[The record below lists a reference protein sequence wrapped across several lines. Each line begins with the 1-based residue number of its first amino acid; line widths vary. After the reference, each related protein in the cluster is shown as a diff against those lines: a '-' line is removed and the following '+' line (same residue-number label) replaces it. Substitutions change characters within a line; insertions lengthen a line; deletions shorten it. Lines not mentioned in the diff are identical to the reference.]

1 MGWFPFPIFP
11 EGALSASVI
20 VTVWVGITVV
30 ALTNLR
36 LGWVLSGLVIPGY
49 MVPLLIVKPAA
60 AAVVF
65 VEGVV
70 TYSLVW
76 LYSEYS
82 TRFTG
87 TSNFFGRDRFLALV
101 LVSVAVRIANDG
113 FLLPALG
120 AWLLQNYDYAFDYRS
135 NLHSFGLIIV
145 ALIANNFWKSGV
157 LRGAWPMA
165 VQVGITWVIVRY
177 VLMEFTNFNM
187 ASLAFMYEDS
197 ASSFL
202 AAPKAYI
209 VLLVTAFIASRLNL
223 FYGWDFS
230 GILIPSLLALQ
241 WYEPSKIVA
250 TFVEAVVILVFADVV
265 LRAPVFRNITME
277 GARKLLLF
285 FNVSFVYKYLLSW
298 GMILFMPQMKVS
310 DWFGFGYLLATLIAL
325 KIHDKGI
332 FARMTRATLQASF
345 TGVAVATVI
354 GFLLVVLPEPD
365 WEEPVANRAVPLGP
379 MVRDMRDITAVLDA
393 GKTNYYAT
401 SFGQSMAVPLQR
413 EIDAFSAGVRKLMEY
428 RHSTNPEAL
437 ERARHALLAANY
449 DIERISD
456 QYLLLRERQPAHHWG
471 TYVLRLDGESQL
483 LVAVPAP
490 IDEVGSFE
498 AGAALFT
505 RFSAR
510 AFAAAAASR
519 FANEDGS
526 SDVLTRPQT
535 IFQAFHRELALREVL
550 QVRSR
555 NSTPSVLHVSGNVPE
570 GIDLKDL
577 ENAMTSLKIEFTP
590 SAQRN
595 LQRQT
600 MSGNFSEIW
609 MDRSDANRIR
619 LAGRENRPVVRE
631 PINQSVASL
640 LRQLVT
646 PQQVAAPESNAYR
659 PPRQEELLRIDREVL
674 SPLLALASTL
684 DSRMAPDQNALAT
697 FSSAAASSLALGI
710 ELRWITEVQGN
721 AHRDYFLISDR
732 GRHGGWIVIRAGV
745 AENIVLEVPRPV
757 SETGTLETAINAFG
771 DLRVRALVVAGATP
785 DANKDGSADV
795 LAMNNAKSLFTLTH
809 QIALREMG
817 EQSGVAAQ
825 VRAFGIRP
833 DQPPPRDDALLTFD
847 TGVIDRGDLSGAAA
861 ALLNGLEK
869 AGLSIRLG
877 GGAIDTAGYEAASG
891 AQASY
896 MSQTRN
902 KHFAVLWVSPLARRH
917 LNEESLMAERSQ
929 FTALGLPVTQGA
941 AIAELSKR
949 RTGDRRLPSELRTSA
964 EQYLATKDVVLLA
977 AMRRRY
983 PELRFE
989 RLEDSEG
996 RGAFLLIGES
1006 DRVLLGAMSLAT
1018 RSGRNGTELAVA
1030 SGPLAAEAAAR
1041 FVTGRIRWLVVK

>member
-1 MGWFPFPIFP
+1 MGWFSFPIFP

-36 LGWVLSGLVIPGY
+36 LGWVLSGLIIPGY
-49 MVPLLIVKPAA
+49 MVPLLIVKPTA

-65 VEGVV
+65 AEGVV
-70 TYSLVW
+70 TYGLVW

-87 TSNFFGRDRFLALV
+87 MSNFFGRDRFFALV
-101 LVSVAVRIANDG
+101 LVSVAVRIVNDG

-120 AWLLQNYDYAFDYRS
+120 SWLLQNYDYAFDYRS

-145 ALIANNFWKSGV
+145 ALIANNFWKTGV
-157 LRGAWPMA
+157 RRGAWPMA
-165 VQVGITWVIVRY
+165 VQVGVTWFIVRH

-187 ASLAFMYEDS
+187 ASLAFMYEDN
-197 ASSFL
+197 ATSFL

-241 WYEPSKIVA
+241 WFEPYKIVA
-250 TFVEAVVILVFADVV
+250 TFVEAVVILVVADLV
-265 LRAPVFRNITME
+265 LRGPVFRNITME

-285 FNVSFVYKYLLSW
+285 FNVSFAYKYLLSW
-298 GMILFMPQMKVS
+298 GMILFMPQVKVS

-332 FARMTRATLQASF
+332 FARVTRATLQASF

-354 GFLLVVLPEPD
+354 GFLLVILPEPD
-365 WEEPVANRAVPLGP
+365 WEASAANSAIPLEPMA
-379 MVRDMRDITAVLDA
+379 RDMRDITAVLDA
-393 GKTNYYAT
+393 EKTGYYAT
-401 SFGQSMAVPLQR
+401 SLGQPMAVPLQR

-428 RHSTNPEAL
+428 RHSADPDTL
-437 ERARHALLAANY
+437 ESARHTLRAANY

-456 QYLLLRERQPAHHWG
+456 QYLLLREREPAHHWG

-483 LVAVPAP
+483 LVSVPAP
-490 IDEVGSFE
+490 IDEAGSFE

-505 RFSAR
+505 RFEAR

-550 QVRSR
+550 QVRTR
-555 NSTPSVLHVSGNVPE
+555 NSTPSVLHVSGSVPE
-570 GIDLKDL
+570 GVGLKVL
-577 ENAMTSLKIEFTP
+577 ENSMAALKVEFTP

-595 LQRQT
+595 VQRQT

-609 MDRSDANRIR
+609 MDHSDANRIR
-619 LAGRENRPVVRE
+619 LAGRENKSVARE

-646 PQQVAAPESNAYR
+646 PQQVAAPQSNAYR

-674 SPLLALASTL
+674 SPLLALASRL
-684 DSRMAPDQNALAT
+684 DSRMAANQDVLAT
-697 FSSAAASSLALGI
+697 LSSSAASGRALGL
-710 ELRWITEVQGN
+710 ELRWIAETQG
-721 AHRDYFLISDR
+721 DYFLISDR
-732 GRHGGWIVIRAGV
+732 ERHGGWIVIKAGA

-757 SETGTLETAINAFG
+757 SESGTLETAINAFS
-771 DLRVRALVVAGATP
+771 DLHARALVIAGATP

-809 QIALREMG
+809 QVALREMG

-833 DQPPPRDDALLTFD
+833 DQPPPRDDALLTF
-847 TGVIDRGDLSGAAA
+847 GSGINDRGDLSGAAA

-869 AGLSIRLG
+869 TGLGIRLG
-877 GGAIDTAGYEAASG
+877 AGEADAAGYEAASG
-891 AQASY
+891 AQAAY
-896 MSQTRN
+896 MNQTRN

-917 LNEESLMAERSQ
+917 LDEESLIAERTQ
-929 FTALGLPVTQGA
+929 FTALGLPVTQAA
-941 AIAELSKR
+941 AIAELAKR
-949 RTGDRRLPSELRTSA
+949 RVSDRKLPSELRTDA
-964 EQYLATKDVVLLA
+964 ERYLATKDVVLLS
-977 AMRRRY
+977 AMQRRY
-983 PELRFE
+983 SGLRFE

-996 RGAFLLIGES
+996 RGAFFLIGES
-1006 DRVLLGAMSLAT
+1006 DHALLGAMSLAAP
-1018 RSGRNGTELAVA
+1018 SGRNGTELAVA
-1030 SGPLAAEAAAR
+1030 SGPLSEEAATH
-1041 FVTGRIRWLVVK
+1041 FITERIRWLVAK